1 MRLIGLAVIFILSL
15 TLAPLAAEAQKASKL
30 PRIGTLSASSPS
42 SQLNSLPPAG
52 FWQAMRELGWI
63 EGQNILVES
72 RWAEGRLDRL
82 TALATELVQLKVE
95 AETSR
100 A

>member
-1 MRLIGLAVIFILSL
+1 MRRIGLAVVLVVSIVIAS
-15 TLAPLAAEAQKASKL
+15 LAAEAQKASKL

-42 SQLNSLPPAG
+42 SQLNPLQPAG

-72 RWAEGRLDRL
+72 RWAEGGSI
-82 TALATELVQLKVE
+82 A
-95 AETSR
+95 
-100 A
+100 